1 MDEIFGGNRVKY
13 KYPKNTQRCDAN
25 SILNVL
31 STAFAKQQKYYS
43 AKKIKMRL
51 CALVACLRTHD
62 ETKKIVKT
70 STFAVL

>member
-1 MDEIFGGNRVKY
+1 MDEIFGGGNRVKY

-43 AKKIKMRL
+43 
-51 CALVACLRTHD
+51 
-62 ETKKIVKT
+62 TKKNLNEIVRFSRMFKN
-70 STFAVL
+70 S